1 MNEVSADMP
10 ARALCC
16 FYSPGVGTRLGG
28 VYAGRVVDL
37 SAREPAL
44 CASLAAL
51 LSAPTGAVDDVLRR
65 YAGAAPDFEYA
76 ALDRAPA
83 PDVPH
88 LLAPIDAQEVWAAG
102 VTYTRSREARMGES
116 EASADVYARVYDA
129 ERPELF
135 FKATAARVAGPNA
148 TVVARSDAAWTV
160 PEPELTLLL
169 DARLAVAGYTI
180 GDDLT
185 ARDIEGQN
193 PLYLPQAK
201 IYDRGCAL
209 GPLVVPAGALDPYAL
224 DIRCEIRR
232 QGRTLYEA
240 TTNTSAL
247 HRRLD
252 TLVVYLSRH
261 NHFPTGAYLMTG
273 TGIVPPDDVALRS
286 GDAIAVTIGGLGT
299 LRNVVE

>member
-1 MNEVSADMP
+1 MNEVNETVP
-10 ARALCC
+10 ARALCRC
-16 FYSPGVGTRLGG
+16 YVPGVGARLGG

-37 SAREPAL
+37 TAREPAL

-51 LSAPTGAVDDVLRR
+51 LSAPSGALDDVLRR
-65 YAGAAPDFEYA
+65 YAGAAADFDYA

-83 PDVPH
+83 LDVPH
-88 LLAPIDAQEVWAAG
+88 LLAPIDTQEVWAAG
-102 VTYTRSREARMGES
+102 VTYTRSREARVGES

-148 TVVARSDAAWTV
+148 AVVARSDAAWTV

-201 IYDRGCAL
+201 VYDRGCAL
-209 GPLVVPAGALDPYAL
+209 GPLVVPADALDPYAL
-224 DIRCEIRR
+224 AIRCEIRR
-232 QGRTLYEA
+232 QGRVLFEG
-240 TTNTSAL
+240 TTNTGVL

-252 TLVVYLSRH
+252 TLVIYLGRH
-261 NHFPTGAYLMTG
+261 NQFPAGTYLMSG

-286 GDAIAVTIGGLGT
+286 GDEVVTTIQGIGT

>member
-1 MNEVSADMP
+1 MA
-10 ARALCC
+10 
-16 FYSPGVGTRLGG
+16 
-28 VYAGRVVDL
+28 
-37 SAREPAL
+37 
-44 CASLAAL
+44 
-51 LSAPTGAVDDVLRR
+51 
-65 YAGAAPDFEYA
+65 
-76 ALDRAPA
+76 
-83 PDVPH
+83 
-88 LLAPIDAQEVWAAG
+88 
-102 VTYTRSREARMGES
+102 ES

-135 FKATAARVAGPNA
+135 FKATPARVAGPHA
-148 TVVARSDAAWTV
+148 AVVARTDAAWTV

-169 DARLAVAGYTI
+169 DARLAVVGYTI

-209 GPLVVPAGALDPYAL
+209 GPLVVPADALDPYAL

-232 QGRTLYEA
+232 RGRPLYEG
-240 TTNTSAL
+240 TTNTGAL

-252 TLVVYLSRH
+252 TLVAYLGRH
-261 NHFPTGAYLMTG
+261 NQFPAGAYLMTG
-273 TGIVPPDDVALRS
+273 TSLVPPDDVALRS
-286 GDAIAVTIGGLGT
+286 GDEIVIIIAGLGT